1 MRANIQSLENH
12 RKATVNAVVFAGG
25 TNMTFSNNSN
35 LALGTVNYLRS
46 VVNQVFTTLFCFF
59 SEQIASKK
67 QHCLTSYP

>member
-46 VVNQVFTTLFCFF
+46 VVNQVFTTLFVFV
-59 SEQIASKK
+59 ASK
-67 QHCLTSYP
+67 